1 VTNKFSMPKSLKQ
14 QAQQFSQ
21 YEFSQQEFSQ
31 PNFAQHEFSRRKFS
45 HRELSQREDSKREF
59 LQREWLSPRL
69 WERRLP
75 AGFNTRRVESP
86 SLKQPGAALLALL
99 LVLLANFAAHIE
111 PASANAQGYRQAL
124 PGYKYQF
131 PRDHG
136 AHEDFKTE
144 WWYYT
149 GHMLTESN
157 KKFGYELTFF
167 RHGIEHDSSLKSKAP
182 RNVYLAHF
190 ALTDETAG
198 KFQYFEKMSRSGLP
212 VAGAETDNLAVHN
225 QGWTVEQIGDK
236 YILHADSN
244 GSGISLML
252 TASKPPVIHGK
263 DGVSQK
269 ASCKG
274 CASHYYSM
282 TRLKTEG
289 SVIHGGKREKIK
301 SGWSWM
307 DHEFGSNQLTEEQI
321 GWDWYSI
328 QLDNNSELM
337 LYVMRRRDGSIDKN
351 SSGTI
356 IGADGTSTHLQR
368 DDFKITSTSKWTSP
382 RSKGVYPMNW
392 NVEIPKQGIKLT
404 VNATSQDQELMTK
417 RSTGV
422 TYWEGSTNVSG
433 EAAGKPV
440 KGQGYVEMTGYAEI
454 FKKAI

>member
-1 VTNKFSMPKSLKQ
+1 MNNTNTKP
-14 QAQQFSQ
+14 
-21 YEFSQQEFSQ
+21 
-31 PNFAQHEFSRRKFS
+31 SRTD
-45 HRELSQREDSKREF
+45 H
-59 LQREWLSPRL
+59 
-69 WERRLP
+69 
-75 AGFNTRRVESP
+75 
-86 SLKQPGAALLALL
+86 LLILLL
-99 LVLLANFAAHIE
+99 LVVAFINPWIAPTHAE
-111 PASANAQGYRQAL
+111 TKGYRQAL

-136 AHEDFKTE
+136 SHEDFKTE

-149 GHMLTESN
+149 GHMQTDSN
-157 KKFGYELTFF
+157 KKYGYELTFF
-167 RHGIEHDSSLKSKAP
+167 RHGIEHDSSLKNKQA

-190 ALTDETAG
+190 ALTDESAG

-212 VAGAETDNLAVHN
+212 VAGAETDVLAVHN
-225 QGWTVEQIGDK
+225 QGWTVEQFGDK
-236 YILHADSN
+236 FVLRADGD
-244 GSGISLML
+244 GSGIRLML
-252 TASKPPVIHGK
+252 SAAKPPVVHGK

-289 SVIHGGKREKIK
+289 TVIVGGKREKIK

-328 QLDNNSELM
+328 QLDNNTELM

-356 IGADGTSTHLQR
+356 VGADGSSIHLTR
-368 DDFKITSTSKWTSP
+368 DQFRIQSASKWASP
-382 RSKGVYPMNW
+382 RSKGVYPMDW
-392 NVEIPKQGIKLT
+392 SVDIPTQNIKLT
-404 VNATSQDQELMTK
+404 IKATSQDQELMTK

-422 TYWEGSTNVSG
+422 TYWEGSANVSG
-433 EAAGKPV
+433 AVAGKPV
-440 KGQGYVEMTGYAEI
+440 KGQGYVEMTGYSEI
-454 FKKAI
+454 FKKKI

>member
-1 VTNKFSMPKSLKQ
+1 MSNKNRKTNQSNQ
-14 QAQQFSQ
+14 
-21 YEFSQQEFSQ
+21 
-31 PNFAQHEFSRRKFS
+31 
-45 HRELSQREDSKREF
+45 
-59 LQREWLSPRL
+59 
-69 WERRLP
+69 
-75 AGFNTRRVESP
+75 
-86 SLKQPGAALLALL
+86 ALL
-99 LVLLANFAAHIE
+99 LLLLVVAFINLWIAPTLAE
-111 PASANAQGYRQAL
+111 TKGYRQAL

-136 AHEDFKTE
+136 SHEDFKTE

-149 GHMLTESN
+149 GHMQTESN
-157 KKFGYELTFF
+157 KKYGYELTFF
-167 RHGIEHDSSLKSKAP
+167 RHGIEHDSSLKNKQA

-190 ALTDETAG
+190 ALTDESAG

-212 VAGAETDNLAVHN
+212 VAGAESDVLAVHN
-225 QGWTVEQIGDK
+225 QGWTVEQFGDK
-236 YILHADSN
+236 FVLRADGD
-244 GSGISLML
+244 GSGIRLML
-252 TASKPPVIHGK
+252 SAAKPPVIHGK

-289 SVIHGGKREKIK
+289 TVIIAGKREKIK

-328 QLDNNSELM
+328 QLDNNTELM

-356 IGADGTSTHLQR
+356 IGADGSSTHLTR
-368 DDFKITSTSKWTSP
+368 DQFQIKSASKWASP
-382 RSKGVYPMNW
+382 RSKGVYPMDW
-392 NVEIPKQGIKLT
+392 SVDIPTQNIKLT
-404 VNATSQDQELMTK
+404 IKATSQDQELMTK

-422 TYWEGSTNVSG
+422 TYWEGSAKVSG
-433 EAAGKPV
+433 AVAGKPV
-440 KGQGYVEMTGYAEI
+440 KGQGYVEMTGYSEI
-454 FKKAI
+454 FKKKI

>member
-1 VTNKFSMPKSLKQ
+1 MNKCVRGVDRIRIRF
-14 QAQQFSQ
+14 
-21 YEFSQQEFSQ
+21 
-31 PNFAQHEFSRRKFS
+31 NFA
-45 HRELSQREDSKREF
+45 LI
-59 LQREWLSPRL
+59 
-69 WERRLP
+69 
-75 AGFNTRRVESP
+75 TI
-86 SLKQPGAALLALL
+86 ALLVVAF
-99 LVLLANFAAHIE
+99 ANPRIE
-111 PASANAQGYRQAL
+111 PALADAKGYRQAL

-136 AHEDFKTE
+136 SHEDFKTE

-149 GHMLTESN
+149 GHMLTENN
-157 KKFGYELTFF
+157 KKYGYELTFF
-167 RHGIEHDSSLKSKAP
+167 RHGIEHDSSVKSNKN

-190 ALTDETAG
+190 ALTDESAG

-212 VAGAETDNLAVHN
+212 VAGAETDVLAVNN
-225 QGWTVEQIGDK
+225 QGWTVEQIGDRF
-236 YILHADSN
+236 ILHADGDN
-244 GSGISLML
+244 CGIRLML
-252 TASKPPVIHGK
+252 SAAKPPVIHGK

-289 SVIHGGKREKIK
+289 SVLNGGKREQIK

-307 DHEFGSNQLTEEQI
+307 DHEFGSNQLTDEQI

-356 IGADGTSTHLQR
+356 IGANGSATHLTR
-368 DDFKITSTSKWTSP
+368 DQFQIKSSSKWTSP

-392 NVEIPKQGIKLT
+392 SVDIPSQKIKLSLQP
-404 VNATSQDQELMTK
+404 TSMDQELMTK

-422 TYWEGSTNVSG
+422 TYWEGSANVSG
-433 EAAGKPV
+433 DFAGKPV